1 MKKGFLLQGNGS
13 LASGL
18 NRRQR
23 RSAEQSRQE
32 PEIPGLVTEEDMF
45 LLVLCVNCN
54 LHTSGLLKYDA

>member
-23 RSAEQSRQE
+23 RSAEQRRQE

-45 LLVLCVNCN
+45 LAGALCQ
-54 LHTSGLLKYDA
+54 L